1 MVDWPDT
8 QTLGVV
14 LYDRFDLL
22 DATGPLHAFGMLKN
36 VFEQRLLAPEAG
48 PVESAQGPVLT
59 AHAGFEDAGD
69 LDLLLVP
76 GGIGARERARDEAFL
91 AWLSETAPT
100 CSLVMSVST
109 GAALL
114 ARAGLLD
121 GRRATTGTRALAWV
135 SEQGPGVT
143 WVPDARWVD
152 DGAVVTAAGVAAG
165 IDMAL
170 HVITRLCGADVGE
183 NVARSLE
190 HDWCA
195 DAAHDPFASG
205 TWIAR
210 AAP

>member
-8 QTLGVV
+8 QTLGIV

-22 DATGPLHAFGMLKN
+22 DAMGPLHAFGMLKN
-36 VFEQRLLAPEAG
+36 VFEQRLIASEAG
-48 PVESAQGPVLT
+48 SVESAQGPAVAADT
-59 AHAGFEDAGD
+59 GFEDAGD
-69 LDLLLVP
+69 VDLLLVP
-76 GGIGARERARDEAFL
+76 GGIGARERARDEGFL
-91 AWLSETAPT
+91 AWLGEIGPR
-100 CSLVMSVST
+100 CKLLMSVST

-135 SEQGPGVT
+135 SEQGPAVR

-152 DGAVVTAAGVAAG
+152 DGSVVTAAGVAAG

-170 HVITRLCGADVGE
+170 HVITRLCGPDVGE

-190 HDWCA
+190 YDWCA

-205 TWIAR
+205 AWTAR
-210 AAP
+210 ARP